1 MIQNRNLIPSK
12 EVEASLIRT
21 RQPLAESLYDFNLYS
36 TFVFR
41 LFCRN
46 ASIGLSDCYGGLIFP
61 QSPHSRETFYL
72 LQEHLRCVSS
82 FNLPLSNFTSSYDI
96 FANVYTYCKK
106 NAYVVFCNWGGS
118 PLSFLR
124 TNSSFLICRNAQ
136 CVFS

>member
-1 MIQNRNLIPSK
+1 MFTGRLMIQNRNLIPPK

-21 RQPLAESLYDFNLYS
+21 RQPLAESLYDFNLYLAVS
-36 TFVFR
+36 TFVFP

-46 ASIGLSDCYGGLIFP
+46 ASIGLSDCYVGFIFP

-82 FNLPLSNFTSSYDI
+82 FHLAPSNFISSYDI

-124 TNSSFLICRNAQ
+124 INSSFLI
-136 CVFS
+136 